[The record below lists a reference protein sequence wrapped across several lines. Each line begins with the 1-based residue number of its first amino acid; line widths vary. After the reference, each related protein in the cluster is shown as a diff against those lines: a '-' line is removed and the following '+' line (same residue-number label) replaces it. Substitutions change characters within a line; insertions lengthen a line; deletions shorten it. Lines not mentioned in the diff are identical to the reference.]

1 VIRAIIFDYGGVL
14 VRTVNPVPRRELER
28 RFAVLPGG
36 VSGGVNE
43 AVFGNP
49 RWGEVQLGRIS
60 SAEFWA
66 DVGQRLGLNA
76 GELAEFRRAFW
87 AGDRLDEELV
97 ALIRYLR
104 DEGYRTALLSNAP
117 TGLRRHLEQLGI
129 ADAFDVLVISGCEGL
144 MKPDPAIF
152 ELALARASVAAE
164 EAVFVDDVRV
174 NVEAAR
180 RIGLHATR
188 FRGLSPLRKW
198 LQDLGVPV
206 PDPVLVPLPD
216 VRAVIFDWG
225 GVMEGSPDEAHVA
238 GWERR
243 LALGPGTLPEVLWGE
258 TWRQL
263 SVGAITNDDY
273 VQRVAAG
280 LGFPDVDAAGRF
292 LEEFYAANGL
302 NSEVSAAV
310 RFLRD
315 RYKVALLT
323 NASPG
328 QDDWIRERFELDV
341 YAEFDVYVNSAYVG
355 LRKPDPAIFRLTL
368 DQLGVAPQ
376 QAVFL
381 DDELRNVDSARELGI
396 HTVQFVTPDTSLAE
410 LEALLG
416 HPVQVPNPSP
426 QIPKG
431 SGF

>member
-28 RFAVLPGG
+28 RFGMPPGGASKAVLE
-36 VSGGVNE
+36 SS
-43 AVFGNP
+43 
-49 RWGEVQLGRIS
+49 RWDEVQLGRIS
-60 SAEFWA
+60 TAEFWA

-97 ALIRYLR
+97 TFIRNLR
-104 DEGYRTALLSNAP
+104 AEGYRTVLLSNAP
-117 TGLRRHLEQLGI
+117 TGLRQHLEQLGI
-129 ADAFDVLVISGCEGL
+129 ADAFDALVISGCEGL
-144 MKPDPAIF
+144 MKPAPAIF
-152 ELALARASVAAE
+152 ELALARVGVAAE
-164 EAVFVDDVRV
+164 EAVFVDDFRV
-174 NVEAAR
+174 NVVAAWQV
-180 RIGLHATR
+180 GLHATS

-206 PDPVLVPLPD
+206 PDPVLAPLPD
-216 VRAVIFDWG
+216 VRALIFDWG

-263 SVGAITNDDY
+263 SVGVITNDDY
-273 VQRVAAG
+273 VQRVAARLG
-280 LGFPDVDAAGRF
+280 LPDVDTAGRF
-292 LEEFYAANGL
+292 LEEFYAASGFI

-328 QDDWIRERFELDV
+328 QDDRIREQFGLDV

-368 DQLGVAPQ
+368 DQLGVTPQ

-396 HTVQFVTPDTSLAE
+396 HTIQFVTPGTSLAE

-416 HPVQVPNPSP
+416 HPVQAPNPNL